1 MEGPEPP
8 ADVPVLGPVGE
19 ATSRRLREL
28 GEAYSPLGAAAM
40 VLARTLD
47 EGAGLSTAAV
57 VRELR
62 ATLKELTPR
71 DGGDAF
77 QKLMDELS
85 AEVRDSSAS

>member
-1 MEGPEPP
+1 MEVPESAPDAP
-8 ADVPVLGPVGE
+8 ALGPVGE
-19 ATSRRLREL
+19 ATRRRLQEL
-28 GEAYSPLGAAAM
+28 GEAYSPLGAAAL

-85 AEVRDSSAS
+85 AADRHS